1 MKVLWY
7 LLTFLFGLVGVLSA
21 IRLIERLAAGAG
33 LLRAQLLIAFVML
46 LLAWLCLRK
55 ARASEQK
62 T

>member
-7 LLTFLFGLVGVLSA
+7 LLTFLFGLIGLLAA
-21 IRLIERLAAGAG
+21 IRVFERLAMGAG
-33 LLRAQLLIAFVML
+33 LLPVQLLIVFVML

-55 ARASEQK
+55 AR

>member
-7 LLTFLFGLVGVLSA
+7 LLAFLLGLIGLLAA
-21 IRLIERLAAGAG
+21 IRVFERLATGAG
-33 LLRAQLLIAFVML
+33 LLPVQLLIAFGML

-55 ARASEQK
+55 AR